1 MAAKQLAGFGS
12 KVQQLIGGSLSAAG
26 LSVGS
31 RTANGKTKAA
41 VQQPTGGKTNSEA
54 KVPGVMTWQHLSE
67 ASGKWKWL
75 PLDSKADCWLMT
87 N

>member
-1 MAAKQLAGFGS
+1 MLGVHPQPRCEASSQAQQCLVAAKQLAGFGS

-54 KVPGVMTWQHLSE
+54 KVPQNIYE
-67 ASGKWKWL
+67 
-75 PLDSKADCWLMT
+75 
-87 N
+87 